1 MEYGRYPMTP
11 TEVIKNS
18 IVFLMVF
25 LLLAKVFYDSYVAG
39 LFGIVFLPFLLQ
51 KKRKAL
57 AAKRRERLAL
67 EFKQFL
73 LSFSGSL
80 KAGYSVEN
88 AFMQASADLCLVYD
102 EKSDMVT
109 ECKTICHR
117 LQNNQVLEEL
127 ILDFAKRSG
136 HSDICDFAAIF
147 SIAKRTGGNMNA
159 VIQNTATII
168 GEKIEA
174 KREIALMFAARRAE
188 QNVMNIVP
196 IGIIGYMRLSSPG
209 YFDRLYGT
217 LSGILIMTACLIL
230 YIFAIFL
237 SQKIMDI
244 EV

>member
-1 MEYGRYPMTP
+1 MEYSRYRMSPA
-11 TEVIKNS
+11 EVIKSS
-18 IVFLMVF
+18 IWFSMFFLI
-25 LLLAKVFYDSYVAG
+25 LAKVFYDSYVAA
-39 LFGIVFLPFLLQ
+39 LFGIVLFPFLMR
-51 KKRKAL
+51 KKGNEL

-88 AFMQASADLCLVYD
+88 AFVQASADLCLVYD

-147 SIAKRTGGNMNA
+147 SIAKRSGGNMNA
-159 VIQNTATII
+159 IIQNTATVI
-168 GEKIEA
+168 GEKIET
-174 KREIALMFAARRAE
+174 KREIALMFAAKRAE
-188 QNVMNIVP
+188 QNVMNVVP

-217 LSGILIMTACLIL
+217 LPGILIMTACLIL